1 MQRLFAAVL
10 AVACVVGSTPSF
22 ARDANPYSY
31 TAPQGYSGYAYAPG
45 YGHAPGYGARSPP
58 VIPPSA
64 RGTAARPALGT
75 VLALPPDLAGF
86 APGI

>member
-45 YGHAPGYGARSPP
+45 YGARSPP